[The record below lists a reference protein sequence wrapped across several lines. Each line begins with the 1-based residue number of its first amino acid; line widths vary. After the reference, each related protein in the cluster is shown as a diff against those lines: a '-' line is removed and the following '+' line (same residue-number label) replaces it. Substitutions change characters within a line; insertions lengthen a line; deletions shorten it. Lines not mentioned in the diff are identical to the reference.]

1 MIVLLADLL
10 VSYLIGSLSGALLL
24 GRLLGKDVRAVG
36 SGNAGATNALRAGG
50 VRFAMAVLAVDLLK
64 GLLAVSV
71 VPAIGQTSLVA
82 TAWLEVACAAAVVAG
97 HVWPAFY
104 GFRGGKG
111 AATITGTALW
121 ILPGAV
127 PWVVGCWI
135 LGIALSGYVG
145 VSTVVTAFI
154 APLYVLQT
162 HPEGL
167 TSPQGVF
174 AAGLALCVLMTH
186 RDNLRRL
193 FRGEEHRFDRSR
205 LWRRRPR

>member
-10 VSYLIGSLSGALLL
+10 ISYMLGSLSGALLL

-50 VRFAMAVLAVDLLK
+50 ARFALAVLAVDLLK
-64 GLLAVSV
+64 GLFAVSV
-71 VPAIGQTSLVA
+71 VPAVGQTALLA
-82 TAWLEVACAAAVVAG
+82 TPWLEAACAAAVVAG
-97 HVWPAFY
+97 HVWPVFY

-135 LGIALSGYVG
+135 LSIVLSGYVG
-145 VSTVVTAFI
+145 ASTVVTAFI

-167 TSPQGVF
+167 GSPQGAF
-174 AAGLALCVLMTH
+174 AIGLALCVLVTH
-186 RDNLRRL
+186 RDNLKRL
-193 FRGEEHRFDRSR
+193 VRGEEHRFDRSR

>member
-50 VRFAMAVLAVDLLK
+50 ARFAMAVLAVDLLK